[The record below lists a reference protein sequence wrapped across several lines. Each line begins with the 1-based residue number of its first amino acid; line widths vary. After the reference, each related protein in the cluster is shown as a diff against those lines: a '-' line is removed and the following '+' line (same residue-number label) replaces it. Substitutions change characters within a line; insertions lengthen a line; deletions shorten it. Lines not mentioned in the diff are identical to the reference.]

1 MPIRTM
7 TLAALAL
14 LAVEPAGAQKARDL
28 APYLIGDRA
37 AEVALART
45 AAPPNV
51 SDSATVLVLTR
62 KGFVQAVPGTNG
74 FTCLVIRSFDQTVG
88 APNFWNPRF
97 RAPHCLNAPAV
108 RTVLPEMLK
117 RAEWIMSGVSPAEI
131 ATRTRRAYASHEF
144 PMPAT
149 GAMAYMLSPSQYL
162 NAGANPHWFPH
173 VMFYYDRSMPAA
185 AWGAS
190 AETNVVID
198 GSAGDVNSPILT
210 LLIPVPQWSDGK
222 QAPSHGGQ

>member
-14 LAVEPAGAQKARDL
+14 LAVEPVRAQQAREL
-28 APYLIGDRA
+28 APYLMRDRA

-45 AAPPNV
+45 AAPANV

-62 KGFVQAVPGTNG
+62 KGFVKAVPGTNG
-74 FTCLVIRSFDQTVG
+74 FTCLVLRSFDQTVG
-88 APNFWNPRF
+88 APDFWNPRF

-131 ATRTRRAYASHEF
+131 ATRTRRAYASHQF

-149 GAMAYMLSPSQYL
+149 GAMAYMLSPQQYL
-162 NAGANPHWFPH
+162 NGGANPHWLPH
-173 VMFYYDRSMPAA
+173 VMFYFDRSMPAA
-185 AWGAS
+185 DWGAS
-190 AETNVVID
+190 AATNVVID
-198 GSAGDVNSPILT
+198 GSADDVSSPILT
-210 LLIPVPQWSDGK
+210 LIIPIRQWSDGK
-222 QAPSHGGQ
+222 LALSHGGQ

>member
-1 MPIRTM
+1 M

-14 LAVEPAGAQKARDL
+14 LAVEPVRAQQAREL
-28 APYLIGDRA
+28 APYLIRDRA

-45 AAPPNV
+45 AAPANV

-74 FTCLVIRSFDQTVG
+74 FTCLVLRSFANRVG
-88 APNFWNPRF
+88 APNFWDLRV

-131 ATRTRRAYASHEF
+131 AARTRRAYASHEF
-144 PMPAT
+144 PMPAA
-149 GAMAYMLSPSQYL
+149 GAMAYMLSSRQYL
-162 NAGANPHWFPH
+162 VDSHWLPH

-185 AWGAS
+185 DWGAS
-190 AETNVVID
+190 GATNVVID
-198 GSAGDVNSPILT
+198 GSADDVNSPILT
-210 LLIPVPQWSDGK
+210 LIIPVRQWSDGK
-222 QAPSHGGQ
+222 PALSHGDH